1 MTNAARTFHSSAQS
15 ALWQRLCA
23 HSFESS
29 DQGLDFTARLAR
41 EQGWTR
47 DEARAAIDEYRKF
60 CFLAASVGR
69 CMTPSEI
76 VDQVWHLH
84 LTYTRD
90 YWGVFCAQVLD
101 CDLHHEPT
109 RGNAGETAQFRECYA
124 DTLAAYHAHFGA
136 PPERFWPGTI
146 ERFRNGAR
154 FRWIDRERHL
164 VLPRPRLPVVRTR
177 IAAMFALLLAC
188 IAPSAQA
195 QSFNPFDWN
204 GGTFIALYVVLMV
217 VCAVATS
224 LWRRALRDNGS
235 SDNGFGLDPLEIAYL
250 AGGNARVLDAAVAD
264 LMDRGAI
271 EWDASSRR
279 FVATGRNTE
288 NLPPLLNRIY
298 RHLPNEGQPVKVAQR
313 LDADLQP
320 TVSKLETRGLLL
332 DAGAR
337 TRASRL
343 PLLIPAALVLFGATK
358 FFIGLSRG
366 KPVEFLFILMLI
378 TAAVSLVTAKIK
390 AGARSRAGDRVLA
403 QLQTEYAHT
412 ARAPRSGEL
421 PLAVALAGTAIMA
434 TTAYAAYHEARIPA
448 TSGSDSDS
456 SGCSSGDSGGGDS
469 GGSSGCGGC
478 GGGGGD

>member
-1 MTNAARTFHSSAQS
+1 MKLSTYEFHTPAQAELWAR
-15 ALWQRLCA
+15 LDA
-23 HSFESS
+23 HPFEST
-29 DQGLDFTARLAR
+29 DGLDFAARLAR

-90 YWGVFCAQVLD
+90 YWGVFCAQVLG

-164 VLPRPRLPVVRTR
+164 VLPRPRLPATRVR
-177 IAAMFALLLAC
+177 ISAMFAMLLVC
-188 IAPSAQA
+188 TAPAAQA
-195 QSFNPFDWN
+195 QSGNPLDWS
-204 GGTFIALYVVLMV
+204 GGAFLALYLALMV

-224 LWRRALRDNGS
+224 LWRRALRENGS
-235 SDNGFGLDPLEIAYL
+235 SDSGFGLDTLQIAYL
-250 AGGNARVLDAAVAD
+250 AGGNTRVLDAAVAE
-264 LMDRGAI
+264 LMDRGAV
-271 EWDASSRR
+271 EWDATSRR
-279 FVATGRNTE
+279 LVATGQNAD
-288 NLPPLLNRIY
+288 NLSALLNRIY
-298 RHLPNEGQPVKVAQR
+298 QHLRVEGQPAKLAQR
-313 LDADLQP
+313 LDVDLRATQAN
-320 TVSKLETRGLLL
+320 LETRGLLL
-332 DAGAR
+332 DAAAR
-337 TRASRL
+337 ARATWL
-343 PLLIPAALVLFGATK
+343 PLLIPAALVLFGAIK
-358 FFIGLSRG
+358 IFLGLSRG
-366 KPVEFLFILMLI
+366 RPIGFLFVLILI
-378 TAAVSLVTAKIK
+378 TAVVSLVTARIK
-390 AGARSRAGDRVLA
+390 TGTRSRAGDRALA
-403 QLQTEYAHT
+403 QLLAQHAHT
-412 ARAPRSGEL
+412 ARAPRDGEL

-434 TTAYAAYHEARIPA
+434 TTAYAAYHDARVPA
-448 TSGSDSDS
+448 ASGSDS
-456 SGCSSGDSGGGDS
+456 SGCSSSDSGGGDS
-469 GGSSGCGGC
+469 GGGSSGCGGC